1 TGLYMFRGF
10 PDLYGANESV
20 RYMYRANHV
29 YVLLSSLI
37 NVAFGIYLV
46 PLQTGWKARLGR
58 IGSALLILSPLLLCY
73 AFFAEAPK
81 SPPERVFTGLG
92 VFALLL
98 GVLAHLPSSGAKAT
112 ALRRAS
118 HARRCRAGAR
128 RRCEL
133 VRLQNDVTE
142 NGSQAPRAAFPVMNS
157 AQLEFVQPRR
167 IIDENF
173 LAHRSVRRP
182 GGQEIEHKPVVD
194 LP

>member
-1 TGLYMFRGF
+1 MRKLHLIVGLVGIAVFLGTGLYMFRGF

-81 SPPERVFTGLG
+81 ATPERVFTGLG

-112 ALRRAS
+112 A
-118 HARRCRAGAR
+118 
-128 RRCEL
+128 
-133 VRLQNDVTE
+133 
-142 NGSQAPRAAFPVMNS
+142 
-157 AQLEFVQPRR
+157 
-167 IIDENF
+167 
-173 LAHRSVRRP
+173 
-182 GGQEIEHKPVVD
+182 
-194 LP
+194 